1 LNPWLLIAAM
11 IAFGFCKGL
20 YDANLTPAFYDVI
33 PARERSSATGLM
45 NLIGFIGAGLG
56 SIAIGVAVDA
66 GVPMSLAIGATGGI
80 YILIA
85 GVLWLA
91 SGQRALGDIDR
102 ATLAS

>member
-1 LNPWLLIAAM
+1 
-11 IAFGFCKGL
+11 
-20 YDANLTPAFYDVI
+20 
-33 PARERSSATGLM
+33 M

-66 GVPMSLAIGATGGI
+66 GVPMSIAIGATGGI

-91 SGQRALGDIDR
+91 SGQKALGDIDR